1 MRKLATKSIAIII
14 LCIIAT
20 SCVTQRAC
28 LQKFPPQVG
37 VTDTVVYRDTVYF
50 FRTDRDTVW
59 AVASWMDTVS
69 VDEGL
74 IIGQAWVARDSIYI
88 KVVQRDTLIQWR
100 DSVRTEIREVT
111 KVVTAPP
118 EFNAKLWQYIILA
131 AIMVVGV
138 FLIMRRR

>member
-1 MRKLATKSIAIII
+1 MRKLAIII

-20 SCVTQRAC
+20 SCVTQRRC
-28 LQKFPPQVG
+28 YEKFPPQVG

-69 VDEGL
+69 VDQGL

-88 KVVQRDTLIQWR
+88 KVVQQDTLIQWR
-100 DSVRTEIREVT
+100 DSVRVEIKEVT
-111 KVVTAPP
+111 KTVQLPP
-118 EFNAKLWQYIILA
+118 EYNGKLWQLIVLAGLVLAGILL
-131 AIMVVGV
+131 
-138 FLIMRRR
+138 FTLRR

>member
-1 MRKLATKSIAIII
+1 MRKLAIII

-28 LQKFPPQVG
+28 YKKFPPQVG

-69 VDEGL
+69 VDQGL

-111 KVVTAPP
+111 KVVQMPP
-118 EFNAKLWQYIILA
+118 EYNGKLWQWIIL
-131 AIMVVGV
+131 VGLLLIGV
-138 FLIMRRR
+138 LLIMRRR

>member
-1 MRKLATKSIAIII
+1 MIRKLAIII

-69 VDEGL
+69 VDQGL

-118 EFNAKLWQYIILA
+118 EYNGKLWQYIILA
-131 AIMVVGV
+131 FIIVAGI
-138 FLIMRRR
+138 FIIMRRR

>member
-1 MRKLATKSIAIII
+1 MKKLAIVI

-28 LQKFPPQVG
+28 YEKFPPQVG
-37 VTDTVVYRDTVYF
+37 VKDTVVYRDTVYF

-100 DSVRTEIREVT
+100 DSVRTEIKEVT

-118 EFNAKLWQYIILA
+118 EFSAKLWQYIILA
-131 AIMVVGV
+131 AIVLIAI
-138 FLIMRRR
+138 FLVTRRR